1 MRLSIPAPV
10 RAHGFRLVPMAV
22 DPIPE
27 TSPGTAAAETSAARK
42 AELRQRIR
50 AARRRSP
57 SPTRDLTPNLLRLLS
72 QLTSSV
78 PATVACYL
86 AARSEPQTRG
96 FITAAQEAGH
106 RVLLPQVRAD
116 GGLDWADAA
125 GAGER
130 DSGFGVP
137 EVDAAAL
144 PEGALREASVIVVP
158 ALAASGTGA
167 RLGQGG
173 GFYDRT
179 LADRTLTAHVVAA
192 VFDEEVIADL
202 PIEAHDR
209 PVDWIVTDRRI
220 LAVTPP
226 THIQ

>member
-1 MRLSIPAPV
+1 M
-10 RAHGFRLVPMAV
+10 PMAA
-22 DPIPE
+22 DPIPDM
-27 TSPGTAAAETSAARK
+27 SPGTAAAEPSTARK
-42 AELRQRIR
+42 AALRQRIR
-50 AARRRSP
+50 AARRQP
-57 SPTRDLTPNLLRLLS
+57 PAPTRDLTPNLLRLLS
-72 QLTSSV
+72 QLTSDI

-86 AARSEPQTRG
+86 ASRSEPQTRG
-96 FITAAQEAGH
+96 FIAAAQEAGH
-106 RVLLPQVRAD
+106 RVLLPQVRVD

-130 DSGFGVP
+130 DSGLGVP
-137 EVDAAAL
+137 EADAAAL

-158 ALAASGTGA
+158 ALAASETGA

-179 LADRTLTAHVVAA
+179 LADRALTAPVVAA
-192 VFDEEVIADL
+192 VFDDEVIADL

-226 THIQ
+226 TPIQ